1 MTNVSLHSQL
11 KNAEAVFLSS
21 LLKERRPEDAGSV
34 IYQVIQQRHL
44 RETVELEAQHG
55 RERKLATEE
64 KKSAIKN
71 KRQEKR
77 DTVVADQE
85 KEILQLISKSASL
98 MKPELAKQ
106 KTQMKKEH
114 RKQLAEFDRKTQALL
129 EAVNREVSSEMDVHH
144 QEKLLSLRERQIR
157 EIANTMEEISP
168 EQALIQSYK
177 YEARHAAE
185 EAERY
190 RKEVVE
196 ARERR
201 LNDLKEEKRRREEE
215 RRKEREQ
222 QVRELEAEISRER
235 QRDSQRQ
242 EQLKE
247 RYEVLQQRRLAE
259 QEELHQKT
267 LRGMGNIPEGE
278 REVRRE
284 RLVLY

>member
-1 MTNVSLHSQL
+1 M
-11 KNAEAVFLSS
+11 SS
-21 LLKERRPEDAGSV
+21 LLKEGRPEEAESIV
-34 IYQVIQQRHL
+34 YQVIRQRHL
-44 RETVELEAQHG
+44 RETVELEAQHE

-64 KKSAIKN
+64 KKSTMKN

-77 DTVVADQE
+77 DAIVAEQE

-98 MKPELAKQ
+98 TKPELAKQ
-106 KTQMKKEH
+106 KAQMKKEH
-114 RKQLAEFDRKTQALL
+114 RKQLAEFDRKTQDLL
-129 EAVNREVSSEMDVHH
+129 EAVGKEVCSEMDVHH
-144 QEKLLSLRERQIR
+144 QGKLLSLRERQIG
-157 EIANTMEEISP
+157 EIASTMEEVSP

-177 YEARHAAE
+177 DEARRAAE

-190 RKEVVE
+190 RKEVIE

-201 LNDLKEEKRRREEE
+201 LRELKEEKRRREEE

-242 EQLKE
+242 EQLRE
-247 RYEVLQQRRLAE
+247 RYEALQEQRLAE

-278 REVRRE
+278 REVRKGE
-284 RLVLY
+284 RGVVTYQS